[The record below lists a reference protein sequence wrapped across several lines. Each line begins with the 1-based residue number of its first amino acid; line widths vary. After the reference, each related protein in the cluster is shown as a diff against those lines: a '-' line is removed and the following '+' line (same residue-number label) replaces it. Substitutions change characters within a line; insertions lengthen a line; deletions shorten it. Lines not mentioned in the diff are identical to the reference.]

1 MSQLRNIRLTLA
13 YDGTNYCGWQ
23 VQSNGPS
30 IQAALERAIERLTG
44 EKSAVLSAG
53 RTDSGV
59 HALGQVA
66 NFHTAFPMPPE
77 NFRPALQTKLP
88 RDIVI
93 LDAREVPAEFHAT
106 FKAKWKRYRYLID
119 NTPVSLPFL
128 QRYAW
133 QLRRRLDAE
142 AMHAAAQILVGEH
155 DFRSFETDWPNK
167 VTSVRTVMQVSVTRR
182 GMWEMWSEENPETG
196 HRRTRIADRRSAP
209 ESGSRVGGDASPAEP
224 LHLPAFE
231 PQSSGGSVSTD
242 LPLICLEVTA
252 NGFLYNMVRSIV
264 GTLVNVGRKKW
275 SVSDVKTILEAQRR
289 SVAGSTAP
297 ACGLYLVDV
306 GYE

>member
-1 MSQLRNIRLTLA
+1 MSSLRNIRLTLA

-44 EKSAVLSAG
+44 VRSAVLSAG

-93 LDAREVPAEFHAT
+93 LDSCAAPDDFHAT

-119 NTPVSLPFL
+119 NSPICLPFL

-133 QLRRRLDAE
+133 QLRRRLDAD
-142 AMHAAAQILVGEH
+142 AMHAAAQLLLGQH

-167 VTSVRTVMQVSVTRR
+167 LTSIRTVMQISVARR
-182 GMWEMWSEENPETG
+182 AMWEMWTPGDSAAGRARTAIKNPLP
-196 HRRTRIADRRSAP
+196 APDDASRSGA
-209 ESGSRVGGDASPAEP
+209 DASPAG
-224 LHLPAFE
+224 HW
-231 PQSSGGSVSTD
+231 
-242 LPLICLEVTA
+242 PLICLEITA
-252 NGFLYNMVRSIV
+252 DGFLYNMVRSIV
-264 GTLVNVGRKKW
+264 GTLVNVGREKW
-275 SVSDVKTILEAQRR
+275 SEEKVRTILEAQQR

-306 GYE
+306 GYEEEGPGTRGGGERA

>member
-1 MSQLRNIRLTLA
+1 MAPLRNIRLTLA

-44 EKSAVLSAG
+44 VKSDVLSAG

-66 NFHTAFPMPPE
+66 SFKTTFPMPPE
-77 NFRPALQTKLP
+77 NFKPALQTKLP

-93 LDAREVPAEFHAT
+93 LDAREVPDDFHAT
-106 FKAKWKRYRYLID
+106 FRAKWKRYRYVID
-119 NTPVSLPFL
+119 NSPLCLPFL

-133 QLRRRLDAE
+133 QLRRRLNSE
-142 AMHAAAQILVGEH
+142 AMHDAAQVLLGEH

-167 VTSVRTVMQVSVTRR
+167 ATSVRTIMQVAVTRR
-182 GMWEMWSEENPETG
+182 ALWELWTPGMAGPEAFPRLG
-196 HRRTRIADRRSAP
+196 SSLP
-209 ESGSRVGGDASPAEP
+209 GSGDP
-224 LHLPAFE
+224 
-231 PQSSGGSVSTD
+231 
-242 LPLICLEVTA
+242 PLICLEIA
-252 NGFLYNMVRSIV
+252 ADGFLYNMVRSIV
-264 GTLVNVGRKKW
+264 GTLVNVGRDKW
-275 SVSDVKTILEAQRR
+275 SRDDVRRILQAQQR
-289 SVAGSTAP
+289 SLAGSTAP

-306 GYE
+306 AYE